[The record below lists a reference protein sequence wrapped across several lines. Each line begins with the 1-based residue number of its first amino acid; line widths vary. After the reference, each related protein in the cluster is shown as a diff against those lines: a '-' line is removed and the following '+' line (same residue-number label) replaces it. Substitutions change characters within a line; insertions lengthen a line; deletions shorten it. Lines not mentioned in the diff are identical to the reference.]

1 MAKAAPNKI
10 THKKPN
16 SLSLPGNPP
25 TFIPQI
31 PLIKAGIQMI
41 RAIESRYFI
50 KLFKWLSIIAEKRPL
65 IDSKRSR

>member
-10 THKKPN
+10 THKNPN

-25 TFIPQI
+25 TFIPQM
-31 PLIKAGIQMI
+31 PLIKAGIEII

-50 KLFKWLSIIAEKRPL
+50 KLFK
-65 IDSKRSR
+65 